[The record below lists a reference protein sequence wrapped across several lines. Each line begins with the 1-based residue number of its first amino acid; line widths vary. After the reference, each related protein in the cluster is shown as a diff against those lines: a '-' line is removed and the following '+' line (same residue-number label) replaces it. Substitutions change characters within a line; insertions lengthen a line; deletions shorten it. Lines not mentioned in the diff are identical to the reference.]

1 MIQHLAIPFDEYH
14 DVIRELWEGNV
25 TYQGIVDHLR
35 DEFGLISR
43 LDSSL
48 TPAKSLMSVL

>member
-1 MIQHLAIPFDEYH
+1 MIQRLAIPFHEYH
-14 DVIRELWEGNV
+14 DVIRGLWEDKV

-48 TPAKSLMSVL
+48 TQAKSLVSVL